1 MVIVGLTG
9 GIATGKSSVSGMLEK
24 HGLHIVDADL
34 IARKVV
40 EPGHPAYVK
49 LRKEFGAEFFDPDT
63 GVLDRTK
70 LGDVVFKDAEKR
82 RKLNSVLHPAIRWEM
97 FLQILKYILFGSH
110 MIVLDTPLLIESGYQ
125 KILGTVIVVW
135 CDDEVQINRLMLRDG
150 LTKEGAASRIAAQL
164 PIKKK
169 MELATILIDNNGSK
183 EELEQK
189 VEELVKELNSRWS
202 PLLVRAAV
210 YSVIAGLSWVL
221 LKASLALFRTV

>member
-9 GIATGKSSVSGMLEK
+9 GIATGKSSVSEMLQRR
-24 HGLHIVDADL
+24 GLHIVDADL

-40 EPGHPAYVK
+40 EPGHPAYTK
-49 LRKEFGAEFFDPDT
+49 LRKEFGSEFFDANT
-63 GVLDRTK
+63 GALDRTK
-70 LGDVVFKDAEKR
+70 LGDVVFNDAEKR

-97 FLQILKYILFGSH
+97 FLQIVKYILFGSH
-110 MIVLDTPLLIESGYQ
+110 MIVLDTPLLIESGYH

-135 CDDEVQINRLMLRDG
+135 CEDEVQINRLMLRDG
-150 LTKEGAASRIAAQL
+150 LSKEDAAARIAAQL

-189 VEELVKELNSRWS
+189 VDALVRELNSRWT
-202 PLLVRAAV
+202 PILFRAGV
-210 YSVIAGLSWVL
+210 YSLIFGLSMVF
-221 LKASLALFRTV
+221 LKSSLTLFHIV

>member
-1 MVIVGLTG
+1 
-9 GIATGKSSVSGMLEK
+9 
-24 HGLHIVDADL
+24 
-34 IARKVV
+34 
-40 EPGHPAYVK
+40 
-49 LRKEFGAEFFDPDT
+49 RKEFGAEFFDPDT

-97 FLQILKYILFGSH
+97 FLQILN
-110 MIVLDTPLLIESGYQ
+110 
-125 KILGTVIVVW
+125 
-135 CDDEVQINRLMLRDG
+135 DDEVQINRLMLRDG